1 MAITGSKNK
10 SKSSSSQTQ
19 TQSGTQTSTLT
30 PEARAMLLAR
40 QAEIGGQTYQALD
53 PSAYKAYQDPYE
65 QEVVDATTADINAG
79 RSVALNDQRAQ
90 ALARGAK
97 GLSDRRG
104 VYEAE
109 TTGQFDRTLASTLA
123 ALRSRGY
130 SQSVGIAQGEN
141 SNKNQFNANTQSR
154 IDQLL
159 ALLASDRTV
168 TTNGTMSG
176 TSRGSQTGYNFGA
189 SWTPSAGFG

>member
-1 MAITGSKNK
+1 MALSLGGSKNK
-10 SKSSSSQTQ
+10 SKSSQTQ

-53 PSAYKAYQDPYE
+53 PNAYKAYEDPYE
-65 QEVVDATTADINAG
+65 QEVINAATADINAG
-79 RSVALNDQRAQ
+79 RDVALNDQRAQ

-141 SNKNQFNANTQSR
+141 SNKNQFDANP
-154 IDQLL
+154 
-159 ALLASDRTV
+159 ALRH
-168 TTNGTMSG
+168 
-176 TSRGSQTGYNFGA
+176 RR
-189 SWTPSAGFG
+189 